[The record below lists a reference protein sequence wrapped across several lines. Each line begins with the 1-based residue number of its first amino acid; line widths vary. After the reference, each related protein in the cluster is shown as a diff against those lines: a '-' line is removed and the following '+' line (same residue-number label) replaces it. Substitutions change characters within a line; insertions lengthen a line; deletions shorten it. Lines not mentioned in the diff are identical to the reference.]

1 MKNLLV
7 LIGTVF
13 FRYRHLAAAMS
24 ALGMLLALNR
34 LIAGLKSRLIQV
46 LRTIITNLGSP
57 VNSLLEF
64 LGTVVI
70 YRFEQSVG
78 DHLCMTSIIRA
89 FNEQHN
95 LKCIVLSP
103 YPELFDNNPRIWKII
118 DTNSLSPRTVGW
130 FRFAFESWNI
140 PRVEE
145 FKFRHA
151 HMTLE
156 EYMRESKA
164 RMHLAEVNSKHFKI
178 PLDLTDIR
186 TEIFLT
192 SKEIAGWDTCFDLP
206 ERFALIHSE
215 GKGTYTPNK
224 DWGGDNF
231 QSLIDKMPEVS
242 WVQIGLKSDRKLN
255 GCIDYRGKTSSARE
269 LAYILSKAKFIVCL
283 EGLYNHLASSVG
295 TVSFVIFSGFHPPQI
310 ASYENT
316 VPITCEPPPSCA
328 PCWLTVKCPLPDKP
342 CTSRIYPD
350 RVADIITE
358 HICGLREWGNPG
370 SVSGD
375 K

>member
-1 MKNLLV
+1 MKNILL
-7 LIGTVF
+7 LIGTIF
-13 FRYRHLAAAMS
+13 FRYRHLAAVVS

-34 LIAGLKSRLIQV
+34 LISGLRSRFIQG
-46 LRTIITNLGSP
+46 LRAIIASLGSP

-64 LGTVVI
+64 FGIVII

-78 DHLCMTSIIRA
+78 DHLCMTSIVRA
-89 FNEQHN
+89 FNEQHD
-95 LKCIVLSP
+95 LTCIVLSP
-103 YPELFDNNPRIWKII
+103 YPELFENNPRIWKTI
-118 DTNSLSPRTVGW
+118 DARSLTPRRVGW
-130 FRFAFESWNI
+130 IRFAFESWDI

-151 HMTLE
+151 RMTLE

-178 PLDLTDIR
+178 PLVLTDIR

-192 SKEIAGWDTCFDLP
+192 SDEIAGWDTCFDLP

-224 DWGGDNF
+224 DWGSDNF

-242 WVQIGLKSDRKLN
+242 WVQIGLESDIKLN
-255 GCIDYRGKTSSARE
+255 GCIDYRGRTPSVRE
-269 LAYILSKAKFIVCL
+269 LAYVISKAEFIVCL
-283 EGLYNHLASSVG
+283 EGLYNHLASSVC
-295 TVSFVIFSGFHPPQI
+295 TTSFVIFSGFHPPQI

-316 VPITCEPPPSCA
+316 VPITCDPPPSCA
-328 PCWLTVKCPLPDKP
+328 PCWLTVKCPLPEKP

-350 RVADIITE
+350 RVADMIAK
-358 HICGLREWGNPG
+358 HMYVLRGRGQSPL
-370 SVSGD
+370 VFRQ
-375 K
+375 